1 MMERVWLA
9 HLGACASPLTSC
21 SAWGKGFSEQPG
33 LYPTLYAYLWGTQEL
48 GWRRHLILITLEG
61 GWGFLKEASRT
72 DKKHMPCHVTWASSH
87 CTIIMC
93 LPVSFGLH
101 MKLRAIA
108 QRRSQ
113 WSFSQSQKEKKRDS
127 PSTADLW
134 PCSISSNHHS
144 QLGQHPFSHTEKG
157 CWHSHLPCWAWCLPC
172 WSLRLSV
179 AVAWEVCRDVA
190 SAKPPALAFQCP
202 TCCQFPRSQGF
213 LNIGWSVLHDSVM
226 HAVKVCTKW
235 SALQVLFRNVL

>member
-21 SAWGKGFSEQPG
+21 SAWRKGFSEQPG

-61 GWGFLKEASRT
+61 GWCFLKEASRT

-113 WSFSQSQKEKKRDS
+113 LSFSQSQKERAKSGFHLLRKEKKETPQAPQTCDHAAFPLTTIASWVNTPSVTLRNDAGTATCPAEPGAS
-127 PSTADLW
+127 PA
-134 PCSISSNHHS
+134 
-144 QLGQHPFSHTEKG
+144 E
-157 CWHSHLPCWAWCLPC
+157 AWG
-172 WSLRLSV
+172 SV
-179 AVAWEVCRDVA
+179 
-190 SAKPPALAFQCP
+190 
-202 TCCQFPRSQGF
+202 
-213 LNIGWSVLHDSVM
+213 
-226 HAVKVCTKW
+226 
-235 SALQVLFRNVL
+235 